1 MEEKGISPII
11 ATILLIAVTAVAA
24 GVIAAYVSGLYVTP
38 PSVIA
43 GTADGYVYDR
53 DNNTGET
60 NYQNGK
66 VVIIA
71 TLTSGRLRDVTDP
84 DRGFNITLTNPETG
98 WSVTLTQEDL
108 TTPQS
113 DRPYYSGKGATV
125 TFAATLEDN
134 KDKPNYGSI
143 VTHASE
149 TAPAVKVMIPLSAGD
164 DWLGGSAIILID
176 NLVDSGVENPE
187 DPGSVFWDEEHT
199 IYIEFSGRDS
209 LSLTGYD
216 GAYLLG
222 QARP

>member
-24 GVIAAYVSGLYVTP
+24 GVIAAYVSGLYVAT

-53 DNNTGET
+53 DNDTGET

-66 VVIIA
+66 VVIVA

-84 DRGFNITLTNPETG
+84 DRGFTITLTNPETG
-98 WSVTLTQEDL
+98 WSISLTQTDL
-108 TTPQS
+108 TTPSTS
-113 DRPYYSGKGATV
+113 DPYYTGKGATV
-125 TFAATLEDN
+125 EFAATLD
-134 KDKPNYGSI
+134 PSTGQISS
-143 VTHASE
+143 HAST
-149 TAPAVKVMIPLSAGD
+149 TAPAVRVMIPLNAGD
-164 DWLGGSAIILID
+164 DWVGGSAIILID
-176 NLVDSGVENPE
+176 NLADTGIPNPST
-187 DPGSVFWDEEHT
+187 PSTVFWDEEHT